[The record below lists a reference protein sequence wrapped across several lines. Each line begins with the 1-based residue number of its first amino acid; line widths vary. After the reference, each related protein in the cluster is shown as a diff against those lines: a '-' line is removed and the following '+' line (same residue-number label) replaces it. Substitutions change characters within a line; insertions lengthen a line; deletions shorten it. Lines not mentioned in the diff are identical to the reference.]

1 MANVLFSKMSA
12 AKFATITKDNG
23 TFYRVQN
30 TDGTQDLY
38 LGEQKLNNAA
48 DLQNAIDG
56 LTANDVAYAEGTV
69 KDILDTLLGSV
80 GDEGSIAKM
89 INDAITGLTGSA
101 TIASKSGNTIT
112 IKAGV
117 TEADGE
123 IANTSDADI
132 TLADVASTGAAAD
145 VSVADAGGNLDATN
159 VEAALAEIVGKIND
173 ADSDAKVTME
183 KLSGNNVV
191 NSDNVAEYNFYQGV
205 TQSDDAAA
213 KAAKK
218 IGTIELAKDLVATS
232 GTLVNEDGE
241 GNEGT
246 FIEMTIANGTPFYI
260 NVADLIEYNQ
270 FVSGTEIVF
279 TDNNHT
285 ITATIGEI
293 AASKIVYREADNSD
307 PENPIAKETVAQAI
321 NRLETAVD
329 SGVDAKIATA
339 IGALDANVDAA
350 LGAGDTDTEA
360 VAVVS
365 GVTEVDGVITGV
377 DSTAADAAGAATR
390 AKTAVIGVSTDEKT
404 ANTVYGAKAYAD
416 DAADTAK
423 SDVIGTVSDAKTANT
438 VNGAKAYADDAVAT
452 ALTWN
457 EVE

>member
-69 KDILDTLLGSV
+69 KDILDTLLGAV

-132 TLADVASTGAAAD
+132 TLADVAATGAAGD
-145 VSVADAGGNLDATN
+145 VSVADSAGNLDATN
-159 VEAALAEIVGKIND
+159 VESALAEIIGKIND

-183 KLSGNNVV
+183 KLSGANVAD
-191 NSDNVAEYNFYQGV
+191 SDNVAEYNFYQGV
-205 TQSDDAAA
+205 AQSDDAAT

-218 IGTIELAKDLVATS
+218 IGTIEIAKDMVATS

-270 FVSGTEIVF
+270 FTSGTEIIF

-285 ITATIGEI
+285 VSATIGEI
-293 AASKIVYREADNSD
+293 AASKIVYREAVAGNGQEGDAD
-307 PENPIAKETVAQAI
+307 YVAPVTKETVAQAI
-321 NRLETAVD
+321 NRLDTATTA
-329 SGVDAKIATA
+329 GVDQKIADA
-339 IGALDANVDAA
+339 IDALDATETQTAGTDGLA
-350 LGAGDTDTEA
+350 LE
-360 VAVVS
+360 
-365 GVTEVDGVITGV
+365 VTEVNGKITGI
-377 DSTAADAAGAATR
+377 SGSIAAGTYDADGAASQ
-390 AKTAVIGVSTDEKT
+390 AKSEVIGEST
-404 ANTVYGAKAYAD
+404 
-416 DAADTAK
+416 
-423 SDVIGTVSDAKTANT
+423 DAKTADT
-438 VNGAKAYADDAVAT
+438 VNGAKAYADDAVSV
-452 ALTWN
+452 ALTWT